1 MIQNGCTLFPHFFL
15 RSWCKGRCK
24 KSCTTWDVKN
34 PINSGINHQPQLVQD
49 FFHQQYHYPYV
60 SDLHVISTSPVHP
73 RRCHPRICQV
83 DGHGLSFVQ
92 ESHILV
98 GRLEDS
104 NHSGLGFSWLLGR
117 EVGWRTSP
125 DTVLDSLKKSFDDF
139 NTVFWS
145 YSEGFGGCTN
155 NILQQSQSCKS
166 PWQNGYEFHRILEA
180 GNSWKFLILIMIV
193 VMIYHVGINLCSQV
207 NMING
212 IAPFHKM
219 GRYQLQ
225 MGL

>member
-125 DTVLDSLKKSFDDF
+125 DTVLDSLKKVLMTSILFFGLTARDLVGAQTISCSKAKVANHPGKMDMNFIEYWRQAIPESF
-139 NTVFWS
+139 S
-145 YSEGFGGCTN
+145 Y
-155 NILQQSQSCKS
+155 
-166 PWQNGYEFHRILEA
+166 
-180 GNSWKFLILIMIV
+180 
-193 VMIYHVGINLCSQV
+193 
-207 NMING
+207 
-212 IAPFHKM
+212 
-219 GRYQLQ
+219 
-225 MGL
+225 